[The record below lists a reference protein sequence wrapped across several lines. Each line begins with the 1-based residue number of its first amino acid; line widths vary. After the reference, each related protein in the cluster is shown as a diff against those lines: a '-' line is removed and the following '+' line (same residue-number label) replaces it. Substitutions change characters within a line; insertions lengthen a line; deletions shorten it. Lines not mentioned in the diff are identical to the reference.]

1 MTDLGFLFEGMS
13 VELMAA
19 ILDDIDREWT
29 AGTPYSDN
37 NAAKKRAA
45 WKVVHKYA
53 PTKNEAQCR
62 EIIRVWVKNGV
73 VFVDEYKDEARRE
86 VAKGLRANPE
96 KRPR

>member
-1 MTDLGFLFEGMS
+1 MQQ
-13 VELMAA
+13 
-19 ILDDIDREWT
+19 R
-29 AGTPYSDN
+29 
-37 NAAKKRAA
+37 KRAA

-53 PTKNEAQCR
+53 PAKNEAQCR

-73 VFVDEYKDEARRE
+73 AFVDEYKDETRRE